1 MIAETSA
8 ERVEDRRAISLGWG
22 QDADPWG
29 LCARRLGVYRNSERQ
44 VDRQRSEQN
53 ETPIH

>member
-22 QDADPWG
+22 QNADAWR
-29 LCARRLGVYRNSERQ
+29 LCARGLGLYGNSERQ